1 MDGAWP
7 MKKIAFIT
15 GASRGIGKA
24 IALDLLSKNY
34 CVAIGYH
41 TNENLANDIA
51 KLNSN
56 AVPIRVDVSSADSI
70 KNAFDEIRKKLG
82 NIDVLVNNA
91 GISQVK
97 SFDLL
102 SDEDWDVMW
111 TTNFMS
117 AVRCTRLVLPSMIE
131 NGFGRIV
138 NISSIGGQWGGVH
151 QIHYAASKAALINL
165 TKSIAKVYSASGI
178 CCNAV
183 SPGLID
189 TDMIVAE
196 VKNSKGSS
204 QSNIPIG
211 RHGSAEEVSSLVG
224 FLCSSEASYITGQ
237 TYNVNGGMNLFE

>member
-1 MDGAWP
+1 

-34 CVAIGYH
+34 SVGIGYH
-41 TNENLANDIA
+41 NNENLANEIA
-51 KLNSN
+51 KRNSN
-56 AVPIRVDVSSADSI
+56 AIPIKIDVSSADSI
-70 KNAFDEIRKKLG
+70 KNGFDEIEKKLG
-82 NIDVLVNNA
+82 NIDILVNNA
-91 GISQVK
+91 GISQIR
-97 SFDLL
+97 SFESL
-102 SDEDWDVMW
+102 SDEDWNVMW
-111 TTNFMS
+111 NTNFMS

-131 NGFGRIV
+131 NEFGRIV

-151 QIHYAASKAALINL
+151 QIHYAASKAALINF
-165 TKSIAKVYSASGI
+165 TKSIAKVYSVKGI

-196 VKNSKGSS
+196 VKNSKGSHH
-204 QSNIPIG
+204 SNIPIG
-211 RHGSAEEVSSLVG
+211 RLGSVEEVSSLVG

-237 TYNVNGGMNLFE
+237 TYNVNGGMNLFA